1 MPLWTPHPQ
10 APASPAR
17 AAAPRTQRPTQIR
30 RARRRTRTDRMRSSS
45 LLVSLTLA
53 TAACQPA
60 TSRPAFGP
68 IPEAL
73 GGEIRLTVPE
83 ATRRLAEALK
93 ADSIPTQKVRLRDG
107 YIETPW
113 FLTRTRR
120 PTTQR
125 PLGPG
130 VVRIRAWADPSRPG
144 STQLTVE
151 TLYRPRVDPSL
162 PERELEREVPPDHPT
177 ALRVAAVLK
186 RLVERF
192 GTPPPPPQV
201 EKPAATNENERE
213 E

>member
-1 MPLWTPHPQ
+1 
-10 APASPAR
+10 
-17 AAAPRTQRPTQIR
+17 
-30 RARRRTRTDRMRSSS
+30 MRSPR
-45 LLVSLTLA
+45 LLLLA
-53 TAACQPA
+53 CLILAACQP
-60 TSRPAFGP
+60 TTTRPPFGP

-73 GGEIRLTVPE
+73 GGELRLTVPE

-93 ADSIPTQKVRLRDG
+93 ADSIPARTVRLRDG

-120 PTTQR
+120 PTKQR

-130 VVRIRAWADPSRPG
+130 VVRIRAWADPARSG

-151 TLYRPRVDPSL
+151 TLYRPRLDPSL
-162 PERELEREVPPDHPT
+162 PDRELEREVPRDHPV
-177 ALRVAAVLK
+177 ALRVEAALK

-192 GTPPPPPQV
+192 GTPPPPPQAAQ
-201 EKPAATNENERE
+201 PAATSPGQE